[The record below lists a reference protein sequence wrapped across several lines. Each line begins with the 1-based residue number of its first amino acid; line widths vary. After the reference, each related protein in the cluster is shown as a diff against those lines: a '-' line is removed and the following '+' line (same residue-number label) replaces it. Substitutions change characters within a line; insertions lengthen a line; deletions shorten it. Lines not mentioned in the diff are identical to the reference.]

1 MSSENACGTARG
13 ADVVS
18 GTMEQRVVT
27 LDQLAAIALEMA
39 RKSLGAQPRIVA
51 ISGIDG
57 SGKTHIAAH
66 IREQLESQGIRTAVI
81 NLDPWHTSRAER
93 LAPQDSARVF
103 YERAFRWSEFFTM
116 LLDPLARLG
125 SIDRT
130 LEVRRLDD
138 DSLFLKRYHFH
149 DVTMVLVE
157 GIFLFRREYLDRY
170 DLRIWIDCSFET
182 ALARAYARNQEQLSR
197 PDLEREYAEVYF
209 AAQRL
214 HFERDCPRR
223 AADLIVPN
231 DAGE

>member
-1 MSSENACGTARG
+1 MAAENTCGTARG
-13 ADVVS
+13 ADIVS
-18 GTMEQRVVT
+18 GTMKQRVVT
-27 LDQLAAIALEMA
+27 LEQLAISVVDMA
-39 RKSLGAQPRIVA
+39 RKSRGAQATIVG

-57 SGKTHIAAH
+57 SGKTYIAAR
-66 IREQLESQGIRTAVI
+66 IGEQLESHGIRTAVI
-81 NLDPWHTSRAER
+81 SLDPWHTSRAER

-103 YERAFRWSEFFTM
+103 YERAFRWSEFFAM

-130 LEVRRLDD
+130 LEVRRIDD
-138 DSLFLKRYHFH
+138 DSLFLKRYNFR

-157 GIFLFRREYLDRY
+157 GIFLFRREYMDRY
-170 DLRIWIDCSFET
+170 DVRIWIDCGFQT

-223 AADLIVPN
+223 AANLIVPN